1 MITIKIIN
9 NPYKKQIRFQKLSE
23 DGSEWKN
30 IDYMHNPNSR
40 LLRSEITESITPQF
54 RKEAE

>member
-1 MITIKIIN
+1 MITIKIIS

-30 IDYMHNPNSR
+30 IDFCTTRIAGCSVV
-40 LLRSEITESITPQF
+40 RSQNIC
-54 RKEAE
+54 